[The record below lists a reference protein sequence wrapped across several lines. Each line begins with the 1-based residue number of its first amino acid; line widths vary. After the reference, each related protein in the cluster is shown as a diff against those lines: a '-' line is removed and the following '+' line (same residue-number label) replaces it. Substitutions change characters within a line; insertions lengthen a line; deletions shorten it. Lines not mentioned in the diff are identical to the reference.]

1 MWLALRDPDAI
12 SRLVNVH
19 SPGIPTARLEL
30 LRTLAG
36 VPGVAKF
43 VAWLGRRNPERWAH
57 EKVHYYD
64 ESLKSKEESR
74 TYAEPLSSPEG
85 ILTFAKHLT

>member
-36 VPGVAKF
+36 VPGVAIPN
-43 VAWLGRRNPERWAH
+43 AGPTRRSTITT
-57 EKVHYYD
+57 
-64 ESLKSKEESR
+64 SL
-74 TYAEPLSSPEG
+74 
-85 ILTFAKHLT
+85 